1 MKISIYINKYN
12 CLIFLDVILK
22 YYKDY
27 LDNDVI
33 EWIKFLL
40 NGSKSVFWDVLNITV
55 QLFSYNLFRTE
66 NKMNHNFFRK
76 WVSKNPLN
84 ILKSDKKV
92 MILKESQNGEKNKHI
107 QTI

>member
-55 QLFSYNLFRTE
+55 
-66 NKMNHNFFRK
+66 
-76 WVSKNPLN
+76 
-84 ILKSDKKV
+84 
-92 MILKESQNGEKNKHI
+92 
-107 QTI
+107 

>member
-33 EWIKFLL
+33 EW
-40 NGSKSVFWDVLNITV
+40 
-55 QLFSYNLFRTE
+55 
-66 NKMNHNFFRK
+66 NFFKGYFKYFCSIITYSEQKRK
-76 WVSKNPLN
+76 
-84 ILKSDKKV
+84 
-92 MILKESQNGEKNKHI
+92 
-107 QTI
+107 